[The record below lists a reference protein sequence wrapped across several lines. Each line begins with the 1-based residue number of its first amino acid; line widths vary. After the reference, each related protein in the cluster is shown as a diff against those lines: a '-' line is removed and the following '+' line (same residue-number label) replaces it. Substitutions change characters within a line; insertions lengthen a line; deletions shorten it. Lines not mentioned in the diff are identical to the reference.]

1 MKNNTKFIFEED
13 DDYNMVTIHQ
23 KRNSYTRGLVIY
35 FDDQRRL
42 DRFEL
47 IATQLEFVKEMLSDL
62 MTQVEKLKR
71 YKNDISIKITSE
83 KKEDYY
89 DIRDTFYEIGMCTNY
104 NYSELDWFMSSL
116 TMVKK
121 GERYIIQAYN
131 DIDESMMNMDYNDM
145 QQSRGVFVGEGKTI
159 NGALASAIQRI
170 KSCLELLPIIEQE
183 SFNVYATGLYETAE

>member
-1 MKNNTKFIFEED
+1 
-13 DDYNMVTIHQ
+13 
-23 KRNSYTRGLVIY
+23 
-35 FDDQRRL
+35 
-42 DRFEL
+42 
-47 IATQLEFVKEMLSDL
+47 
-62 MTQVEKLKR
+62 MTQVEKLNR

-104 NYSELDWFMSSL
+104 NYSELNWFMSSL

-131 DIDESMMNMDYNDM
+131 DIDENMMNMDYNDM